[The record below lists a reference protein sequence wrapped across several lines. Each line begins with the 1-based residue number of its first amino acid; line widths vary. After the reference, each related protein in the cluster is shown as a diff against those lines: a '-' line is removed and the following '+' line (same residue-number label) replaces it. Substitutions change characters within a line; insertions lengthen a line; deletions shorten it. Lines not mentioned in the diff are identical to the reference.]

1 MKLSQLNGNKVSF
14 EDYNGK
20 YIDVKVKSDS
30 WKESK
35 NGNIFLSLELELRS
49 NGKIFD
55 KPVCIFSQKDLEN
68 IVVKISAEKYAGQ
81 ADPDIGESDIIGL
94 IFCAS
99 VSVNESGF
107 ASLKD
112 INLDDPSVLSL
123 IHI

>member
-68 IVVKISAEKYAGQ
+68 ICLLYTSDA
-81 ADPDIGESDIIGL
+81 ADEG
-94 IFCAS
+94 
-99 VSVNESGF
+99 
-107 ASLKD
+107 
-112 INLDDPSVLSL
+112 
-123 IHI
+123 